1 MSKTLSLFRLA
12 HPPPQVAAIATA
24 LQQRPVN
31 LIQGPPGTGK
41 TRTILGLLSVLLQST
56 AAPPGSAA
64 QAEAEASRAAASA
77 KGLVVFRQPMKEEE
91 KHKHWCVHHTTLE
104 GLKARV

>member
-1 MSKTLSLFRLA
+1 MGTPS
-12 HPPPQVAAIATA
+12 PQVAAIATA

-64 QAEAEASRAAASA
+64 

-91 KHKHWCVHHTTLE
+91 KHKHWCARHTRSRRIESTCVKYPPLE
-104 GLKARV
+104 SPLGVF